1 VRYVLQGLGALFVLA
16 TILPFLKSEKWWIR
30 IFDYPRAQIA
40 TAIAIVLGLY
50 ALAFGPAGAP
60 DHVLIVALLIALGAQ
75 LVQIFP
81 YTPLARPQTQ
91 ESGAIL
97 PERGLRIL
105 LANVLMHNRRADEL
119 LAIIDEADP
128 DILLAVETD
137 DWWDR
142 QLVPLEAR
150 YPHSVRCPLP
160 NTYGLHLFSRLELR
174 ETSLRYLVEPD
185 VPSVRTDIRLRSG
198 DWIAFWGVH
207 PRPPQPAQDTEQRD
221 AELLIVGREARESA
235 LPAVVGG
242 DLNDVAWSH
251 TTRLFQRISG
261 LLDPRIGRGLYAT
274 FPAQIPFFCWPLDHL
289 FHGASFTLFELR
301 RLPYFGSDHFPIL
314 IGLVFEPA
322 AAGATEVPT
331 PAPGDRAEAVR
342 KILKGV
348 PKGARARL
356 KHLMAEGRRRA
367 AQRRRRRSRAD
378 Q

>member
-1 VRYVLQGLGALFVLA
+1 VRYGLQGAGALLVLA
-16 TILPFLKSEKWWIR
+16 TVLPLVRSEKWWIR
-30 IFDYPRAQIA
+30 IFDYPRAQA
-40 TAIAIVLGLY
+40 AIAIAVVLGLY
-50 ALAFGPAGAP
+50 ATVLGPTGAL
-60 DHVLIVALLIALGAQ
+60 DHLLILALLLALGTQ

-81 YTPLARPQTQ
+81 YTPLARPQTS
-91 ESGAIL
+91 EGRAAV
-97 PERGLRIL
+97 PERGLRIM

-119 LAIIDEADP
+119 LAITDETDP

-142 QLVPLEAR
+142 QLAPLEQR

-160 NTYGLHLFSRLELR
+160 NTYGLHLFSKLELR
-174 ETSLRYLVEPD
+174 ETLLRYLVEPD
-185 VPSVRTDIRLRSG
+185 VPSVRTDVRLRSG

-207 PRPPQPAQDTEQRD
+207 PRPPKPAQDTEQRD

-235 LPAVVGG
+235 LPSVVGG

-261 LLDPRIGRGLYAT
+261 LLDPRVGRGLYAT
-274 FPAQIPFFCWPLDHL
+274 FPAQIPFFRWPLDHL

-314 IGLVFEPA
+314 IGLMFEPA
-322 AAGATEVPT
+322 AAQAAEVPAT
-331 PAPGDRAEAVR
+331 APGDRAEAMR
-342 KILKGV
+342 KILKGL
-348 PKGARARL
+348 PKGGRAKL
-356 KHLMAEGRRRA
+356 KHLVAEGRRRA
-367 AQRRRRRSRAD
+367 AQRRRRRSRTD

>member
-1 VRYVLQGLGALFVLA
+1 MRYVLQGLGAVLILA
-16 TILPFLKSEKWWIR
+16 TVLPFLNSEKWWIR
-30 IFDYPRAQIA
+30 VFDYPRAQIA
-40 TAIAIVLGLY
+40 SAIIVVFGLY
-50 ALAFGPAGAP
+50 AIILGPAGAL
-60 DHVLIVALLIALGAQ
+60 DHVLIVALLLALGVQ

-81 YTPLARPQTQ
+81 YTPLARPQTL
-91 ESGAIL
+91 EAGAAVR
-97 PERGLRIL
+97 ERGLWIL

-119 LAIIDEADP
+119 LAITDEVDP

-142 QLVPLEAR
+142 QLATLETR
-150 YPHSVRCPLP
+150 YPYSVRCPLP
-160 NTYGLHLFSRLELR
+160 NTYGLHLFSKLELR

-185 VPSVRTDIRLRSG
+185 VPSVRTDVRLRSG
-198 DWIAFWGVH
+198 DWVAFWGVH

-235 LPAVVGG
+235 LPGVVGG

-274 FPAQIPFFCWPLDHL
+274 FPAQVPFFRWPLDHL

-301 RLPYFGSDHFPIL
+301 RLPHFGSDHFPIL

-322 AAGATEVPT
+322 AAQAAEVPT
-331 PAPGDRAEAVR
+331 PAPGDKAEAVR

-348 PKGARARL
+348 PKGAGARL
-356 KHLMAEGRRRA
+356 KHLIAEGRRRA
-367 AQRRRRRSRAD
+367 AQRRRRRSRTD